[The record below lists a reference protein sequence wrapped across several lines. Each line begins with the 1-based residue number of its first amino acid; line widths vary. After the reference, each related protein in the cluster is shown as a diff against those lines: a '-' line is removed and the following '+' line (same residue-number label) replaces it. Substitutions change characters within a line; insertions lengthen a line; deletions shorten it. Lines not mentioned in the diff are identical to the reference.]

1 MKTSRPLIS
10 LTLWLVLVSL
20 PGAAQTLTKSK
31 PTGKSQGMVGYA
43 LSRINPNDK
52 DFGGD
57 IANDRAAIVDH
68 TINNAYFWSNCV
80 AFGLLA
86 GMGLWVVLLACGRNK
101 AEIIASHLIAQL
113 WNGRV
118 SDRYEIE
125 RRTCLYNELVDR
137 HNETAEKTLNERV
150 LYKRKKNNERTSA
163 DSPTV
168 QSATPSSPA
177 ETGVTA
183 QSSPSAST
191 TREPAQPSGIS
202 DSPAQ
207 ITPETLPST
216 STASPKSNLND
227 DAEQL
232 RRELDASRQE
242 SRALKGQVQ
251 ALQNRESN
259 LIIRLNQATELQKQN
274 ASREAQTTA
283 K

>member
-1 MKTSRPLIS
+1 MKISRPFIS
-10 LTLWLVLVSL
+10 FALWMVLASL
-20 PGAAQTLTKSK
+20 PGASQTLTKPK
-31 PTGKSQGMVGYA
+31 PTGKPQGMVGYA
-43 LSRINPNDK
+43 LSRFNPNDK
-52 DFGGD
+52 DFGGEVT
-57 IANDRAAIVDH
+57 NDRAALVDH

-86 GMGLWVVLLACGRNK
+86 GMGLWVVLLSRGRNK

-125 RRTCLYNELVDR
+125 RRTRLYNELVDR
-137 HNETAEKTLNERV
+137 HNEAAEKTLNERV
-150 LYKRKKNNERTSA
+150 LYKRKRANERTSGETPA
-163 DSPTV
+163 V
-168 QSATPSSPA
+168 QSATPVSPA
-177 ETGVTA
+177 ETGVAA
-183 QSSPSAST
+183 QSSPASST
-191 TREPAQPSGIS
+191 TREPAQLSGTS

-207 ITPETLPST
+207 ITPETRPST
-216 STASPKSNLND
+216 ATASPKSSSND